1 MTGAG
6 GGPPRDLL
14 IRHARPGD
22 LERVVAIYNQT
33 IAGRTATA
41 DLVPVG
47 VEERRAWF
55 HDRDPARRP
64 LWVAERD
71 GAVAGWLS
79 LNDFYGRA
87 AYAPTAEVGVYV
99 DERARRG
106 GIASALLSHATAR
119 APDLGLS
126 ALLAFVFAHNAPSIA
141 LFERHGFARWGL
153 LPAVARLD
161 DRDADV
167 AILGRHVP

>member
-6 GGPPRDLL
+6 GGPPWAL
-14 IRHARPGD
+14 RHARPGD

-33 IAGRTATA
+33 IAGRMATA
-41 DLVPVG
+41 DLEPVD
-47 VEERRAWF
+47 VEQRRAWF

-79 LNDFYGRA
+79 VNDFYGRA
-87 AYAPTAEVGVYV
+87 AYAATAEVGVYV
-99 DERARRG
+99 DEEHRRAG
-106 GIASALLSHATAR
+106 VATALLDHAIAQ
-119 APDLGLS
+119 APRLGLTT
-126 ALLAFVFAHNAPSIA
+126 LLAFVFAHNGPSIA
-141 LFERHGFARWGL
+141 LFERHGFESWGR

-167 AILGRHVP
+167 AILGRRVP